1 MCTYPKMLKNLL
13 KNQEKGVNIMSEIK
27 INDDTLL
34 GTLKDED
41 YEKLKRGIEN
51 RVCQKISNRIDDAK
65 EKIMDDITGR

>member
-1 MCTYPKMLKNLL
+1 
-13 KNQEKGVNIMSEIK
+13 MSDKEK

-34 GTLKDED
+34 GTLHDED

-51 RVCQKISNRIDDAK
+51 RVVSKIHDRIEKEK